1 MLPMLLAAVAACA
14 SGAWPAPALVP
25 DKVASPAIATDS
37 GRAAAKPAPAG
48 VASAANR
55 TAPGVGD
62 VAIAGTTG
70 AVELTAPTDP
80 AGDGASTAHAGVCA
94 TGEAPVA
101 AAADIARATS
111 GVPCLVTRFAPP
123 LAADTPVRRPR
134 AVEHSDAYYTRLT
147 IHRIGSYVILPL
159 FAAEYVVG
167 QKLLNQEPT
176 PGGLKGLHTGLALG
190 VVGVFGLNT
199 ITGAWNLWDAR
210 HDEEGRTRRTL
221 HALTMLAADGGFAA
235 TALIRPHRQRVF
247 TPGGVIRTFDT
258 ARARTH
264 KDIAMGS
271 ISLATVSTVMMWLW
285 K

>member
-14 SGAWPAPALVP
+14 SGAWPSPALVP
-25 DKVASPAIATDS
+25 DGAAPPAIASDS

-48 VASAANR
+48 LTGVADP
-55 TAPGVGD
+55 TAPEAGD
-62 VAIAGTTG
+62 VAH
-70 AVELTAPTDP
+70 V
-80 AGDGASTAHAGVCA
+80 
-94 TGEAPVA
+94 
-101 AAADIARATS
+101 TS
-111 GVPCLVTRFAPP
+111 GVPYLVTRFAPLP
-123 LAADTPVRRPR
+123 ADTPVRRTR

-147 IHRIGSYVILPL
+147 IHRLGSYVILPL

-167 QKLLNQEPT
+167 QRLLNQEPT
-176 PGGLKGLHTGLALG
+176 PGGLKGVHTGLALG

-199 ITGAWNLWDAR
+199 VTGVWNLWDAR

-235 TALIRPHRQRVF
+235 TSLIRPHRQRVF
-247 TPGGVIRTFDT
+247 GPGGVIRTFDT

-264 KDIAMGS
+264 RDIAIGS

-285 K
+285 R